1 GVKRVEAASSAN
13 ALKHTGYQ
21 FGGTSPFGTRNR
33 LPVYAEKTIF
43 DLPRIYINGGK
54 RGFLVEL
61 APADI
66 RRALTVIEVEV
77 AITSSSDP

>member
-1 GVKRVEAASSAN
+1 
-13 ALKHTGYQ
+13 
-21 FGGTSPFGTRNR
+21 

-43 DLPRIYINGGK
+43 DLEHISINGGK

-66 RRALTVIEVEV
+66 RRALTVVEVEV
-77 AITSSSDP
+77 AITPSSDP